1 MPVRHCFAGEDDDG
15 PEPPGME
22 FFVCG
27 GVHFLGCSDES
38 SILLCTDEQDHGR
51 QEGHGAF
58 GRREPPPGAR
68 EPHSPTG
75 VEISGDAAELR
86 VHAHAVPVSSFTGE
100 PVDLTGAPDPVI
112 DAMRPSDATAQL
124 IREFELGSARASAQW
139 GPDPESDADRRERY
153 DSMLQR
159 TFVTNAPWQALY
171 DLMPLRPDE
180 RDLFEK
186 HLDREIIWARMKDT
200 ERNATLLWRA
210 AQLGDA
216 VAVSIMIRKR
226 LGDLAGERDSGG
238 LNAMEVAKLEGHH
251 ECARLLEP
259 FVRDECVT
267 PNTPAA
273 RKFQRGS
280 SKSRL
285 FNGFRMPRLLSFRGK
300 PKPSPK
306 PSPPQRSRSSTQ

>member
-1 MPVRHCFAGEDDDG
+1 M
-15 PEPPGME
+15 
-22 FFVCG
+22 
-27 GVHFLGCSDES
+27 
-38 SILLCTDEQDHGR
+38 
-51 QEGHGAF
+51 
-58 GRREPPPGAR
+58 
-68 EPHSPTG
+68 
-75 VEISGDAAELR
+75 
-86 VHAHAVPVSSFTGE
+86 SSFTGE

-216 VAVSIMIRKR
+216 VAVAIMIRKR

-238 LNAMEVAKLEGHH
+238 LNAMEVARLEGHH
-251 ECARLLEP
+251 DCARLLEP